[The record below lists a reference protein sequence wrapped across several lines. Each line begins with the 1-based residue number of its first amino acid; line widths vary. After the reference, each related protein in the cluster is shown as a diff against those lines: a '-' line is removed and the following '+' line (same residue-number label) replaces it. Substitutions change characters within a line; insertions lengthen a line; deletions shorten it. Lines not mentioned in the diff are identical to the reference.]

1 MGSVN
6 VYRARIFLIGQDRAG
21 KTSLK
26 KSLLGL
32 PFNPNEQ
39 STVGIEVDPS
49 KCEIEVAHIKNWHIT
64 DEKCGLSKCSDVLLR
79 MVGEELVRPYM
90 YEEMEDGS
98 DTSDEEETLEKDMY
112 LEPEG
117 ENNVILNQVCAE
129 WIIWHDKSLK
139 VSVQENSQCSSVNTW
154 F

>member
-1 MGSVN
+1 VGSVN

-64 DEKCGLSKCSDVLLR
+64 DEKCGLSKCADDLVR
-79 MVGEELVRPYM
+79 MVDKEFSRV
-90 YEEMEDGS
+90 EEMEDDS
-98 DTSDEEETLEKDMY
+98 DSSDEEETLEREMH
-112 LEPEG
+112 LEHVYE
-117 ENNVILNQVCAE
+117 NQVCAA
-129 WIIWHDKSLK
+129 WIIWHDKNLK
-139 VSVQENSQCSSVNTW
+139 VSVQENSRCSSVNTW